1 MVKNWAIIS
10 LLGILVTVASPG
22 FAQKTTE
29 LFIPLGQSPGLSG
42 KHTLIGKID
51 QVNAMSS
58 TLTVTD
64 AAGTYSVPVTP
75 GTRIYLDKSPAR
87 LPNTQGTLAD
97 CRPGDAI
104 EVKFV
109 DNARAQPAEWI
120 KVRKAP

>member
-10 LLGILVTVASPG
+10 LLGILLTVASPG

-42 KHTLIGKID
+42 KHTLVGKID
-51 QVNAMSS
+51 LTNALNN

-64 AAGTYSVPVTP
+64 AAGTYSVPVAP
-75 GTRIYLDKSPAR
+75 GTRIYLDKSQAGM
-87 LPNTQGTLAD
+87 PNTQGTLAD
-97 CRPGDAI
+97 CRPGDTI

-109 DNARAQPAEWI
+109 DNARTQPAEWI